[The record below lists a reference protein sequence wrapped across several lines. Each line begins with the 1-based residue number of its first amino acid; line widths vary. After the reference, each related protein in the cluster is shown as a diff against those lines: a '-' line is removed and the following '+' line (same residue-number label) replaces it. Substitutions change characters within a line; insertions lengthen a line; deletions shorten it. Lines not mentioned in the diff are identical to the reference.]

1 MCSRGG
7 ALPCPAPF
15 SQPRTLPQGR
25 MPVMG
30 TMHWMS
36 WVCWGEPRCWAPAP
50 SHASP
55 GAPSAVPGRWH
66 PGACHG
72 ELPACLF
79 QPCCAQDQAPQGLSA
94 QPCPGAPLPSRQR
107 AILPTPCAHSQHSAS
122 SDRSQPGS
130 RGAPSQAPA
139 AEAQGAERPRGTQA
153 SRPAP
158 PGRAGWPRRARSR
171 EREAAPSRWLQP
183 PRNQQPLNEGKA
195 AAAPPASPARRPLM
209 SRGATG

>member
-50 SHASP
+50 SHALP
-55 GAPSAVPGRWH
+55 GAPSAVPGCWH

-130 RGAPSQAPA
+130 RGAPCQAPCC
-139 AEAQGAERPRGTQA
+139 RN
-153 SRPAP
+153 
-158 PGRAGWPRRARSR
+158 AG
-171 EREAAPSRWLQP
+171 
-183 PRNQQPLNEGKA
+183 
-195 AAAPPASPARRPLM
+195 
-209 SRGATG
+209 SRGAPRHAGVPARSPRQGWVATACQERGEGGCTEQMAPTSAKSTAA